1 VLYKEAG
8 MQAKLRM
15 NEKKD
20 NDSVTKA
27 ERRSVKY
34 GSRKAKSGK

>member
-8 MQAKLRM
+8 IQAKLRIH
-15 NEKKD
+15 EKKD

-27 ERRSVKY
+27 EHRSVKY
-34 GSRKAKSGK
+34 GSRKKKSKK